1 MYNLYNEYA
10 KFVVKYCNLNIAY
23 QLIRRANTVGKNMNG
38 NKKNVRVRYSFYNM
52 MLIILIGVLFIAIY
66 TTVLQ
71 KMYNDSILDNE
82 IAVNSSRT
90 DAMHK
95 GVSDMLTREDFTEI
109 NTKAD
114 MEPNV
119 IVHCSLISII

>member
-1 MYNLYNEYA
+1 M
-10 KFVVKYCNLNIAY
+10 
-23 QLIRRANTVGKNMNG
+23 GKNMNG